1 MPTTRIRV
9 NLPRDGGDRSYEVLF
24 RSGILGE
31 LSSGRLTLPE
41 ASSFFIV
48 TDSNVAKLYGKRVL
62 ADISINGRKAG
73 MVSFPAGEA
82 SKTIETAWNIASE
95 LSELGADRESLV
107 LALGGGVVGDLA
119 GFVASIFKRGIDFIQ
134 LPTTLLAQVDS
145 SIGGKTGI
153 DTPWGKNQM
162 GTFHQPRMVIIDPLT
177 LRTLP
182 PGEKLNGLAEMIK
195 CAVIAS
201 REMFR
206 RLAKVAD
213 LDSRIPDDVIV
224 KACEI
229 KARIV
234 SEDET
239 ENNLRAVLNYGHTVG
254 HALESASNY
263 RLSHGRSVI
272 LGMMAEGWIAR
283 RMDILNEGD
292 FVLQSRFLQKVLTE
306 FGNHR
311 PVLNKSVLLKLAM
324 ADKKT
329 TSRNIRMSLPV
340 KIGMMHKSADG
351 SYRIPVPTRAFEESI
366 DYLREVLSGAAK

>member
-9 NLPRDGGDRSYEVLF
+9 NLPREGGDRSYEVLF

-41 ASSFFIV
+41 ASSFFVV

-62 ADISINGRKAG
+62 AGISSYGRKAE

-82 SKTIETAWNIASE
+82 NKNIETAWSVAAK

-119 GFVASIFKRGIDFIQ
+119 GFVASIYKRGIDFIQ

-153 DTPWGKNQM
+153 DTPWGKNQV
-162 GTFHQPRMVIIDPLT
+162 GTFHQPRQVMTDPLT

-201 REMFR
+201 RGMFR

-213 LDSRIPDDVIV
+213 FDSKIPDDVIINSC
-224 KACEI
+224 KI

-272 LGMMAEGWIAR
+272 LGMMAESWIAR
-283 RMDILNEGD
+283 RMAILDEDD
-292 FVLQSRFLQKVLTE
+292 FEMQSRFLQKVLSE
-306 FGNHR
+306 FGNHA
-311 PVLNKSVLLKLAM
+311 PVLNKGVLLKLAM

-329 TSRNIRMSLPV
+329 TSRTIRMSLPW

-351 SYRIPVPTRAFEESI
+351 SYRIPVPTRTFEESI
-366 DYLREVLSGAAK
+366 DYLREVFPGAAK